1 MDFIFIEELRVKA
14 WVGIYAREKTGPQT
28 VELNLTF
35 GVPDAAAEHDDIA
48 DTIDYAVVTERIR
61 RELGERHFNLIESL
75 GEFVVKLLFEEFG
88 APWVKLKVG
97 KIGVMKDVR
106 RVGVYIQ
113 RSKAGVVVPP
123 AACAPAG
130 ARLSS
135 PPAPAWAAARAAG
148 RAGGSRPGS
157 RAARR

>member
-1 MDFIFIEELRVKA
+1 MDFIFIEALRVKA
-14 WVGIYAREKTGPQT
+14 RVGIYPRERVTEQT
-28 VELNLTF
+28 LELNLTF

-123 AACAPAG
+123 AA
-130 ARLSS
+130 
-135 PPAPAWAAARAAG
+135 
-148 RAGGSRPGS
+148 
-157 RAARR
+157 